1 MARTGG
7 PEERPGRVRL
17 RDVAE
22 LARVDISVVSRTLN
36 DHPRLSIRP
45 ETRQRILD
53 AAAELGYRPNS
64 AARSLKLAKTMALG
78 LIVPDV
84 RNVAYAAI
92 TEGAEERALETGYVL
107 VVAPGSITER
117 VRMLEGRVD
126 GLLIATATSE
136 WIVPEHVPRTMR
148 AVLINRREAGSI
160 PSVTVDDEMGAAQAT
175 KYLIELGHRR
185 LGHVAGPQNTDTA
198 RRRKAGFVESL
209 LANGLPLEE
218 RWVAQGPYSES
229 GGYSAA
235 LRILKRKPRPTALFA
250 TNLMTTIG
258 AMAAIRRLGL
268 RIPGDI
274 SIVGYDDSPLA
285 MYLEPPLTTVR
296 MPLREMGA
304 HAVDVLLSVIAGE
317 KVDDVMLDIPP
328 ELVVR
333 GSAAAP
339 PNDS

>member
-1 MARTGG
+1 
-7 PEERPGRVRL
+7 
-17 RDVAE
+17 
-22 LARVDISVVSRTLN
+22 
-36 DHPRLSIRP
+36 
-45 ETRQRILD
+45 
-53 AAAELGYRPNS
+53 
-64 AARSLKLAKTMALG
+64 
-78 LIVPDV
+78 
-84 RNVAYAAI
+84 
-92 TEGAEERALETGYVL
+92 
-107 VVAPGSITER
+107 
-117 VRMLEGRVD
+117 
-126 GLLIATATSE
+126 
-136 WIVPEHVPRTMR
+136 VPEHVPRTMR

>member
-1 MARTGG
+1 MGRPGG
-7 PEERPGRVRL
+7 PAERQGRVRL

-148 AVLINRREAGSI
+148 AVLINRREGGSI
-160 PSVTVDDEMGAAQAT
+160 PSVTVDDETGAAQAT
-175 KYLIELGHRR
+175 KFLIELGHRR

-198 RRRKAGFVESL
+198 RRRKTGFVESL
-209 LANGLPLEE
+209 QTSGLALEE
-218 RWVAQGPYSES
+218 RWVAEGPYSES

-235 LRILKRKPRPTALFA
+235 LRILNRKPRPTALFA

-268 RIPGDI
+268 RIPADI

-304 HAVDVLLSVIAGE
+304 HAVDVLLSVITGE

-333 GSAAAP
+333 GSAAPP